1 MSLPPEDQSTLKELY
16 DDVLSSKSHVDYS
29 LSVINDL
36 EEQRDSLTEQ
46 LKQTQKQLDE
56 AINKQ
61 LLSEKEYQ
69 RKLYEEGEENDG
81 LRQQIQDLQSSLST
95 TVQEASRL
103 QQLQQE
109 YDEQKLELQK
119 CREQLDLFAAQQEQL
134 QKLEVLCD
142 RYKDRV
148 ESMRDRCEAVESL
161 QQEVD
166 RLRSVDVELVQKTNE
181 LKDVQ
186 MRLTASERGLVSV
199 SAQLADAVSENEVLK
214 AELKAEQDDTIRY
227 RQQLKATTTQESP
240 LKRPRLETALSPL
253 LEVSPQ
259 L

>member
-1 MSLPPEDQSTLKELY
+1 M
-16 DDVLSSKSHVDYS
+16 
-29 LSVINDL
+29 
-36 EEQRDSLTEQ
+36 
-46 LKQTQKQLDE
+46 DE

-148 ESMRDRCEAVESL
+148 ESMRDRCEAVEVYL
-161 QQEVD
+161 
-166 RLRSVDVELVQKTNE
+166 
-181 LKDVQ
+181 
-186 MRLTASERGLVSV
+186 
-199 SAQLADAVSENEVLK
+199 
-214 AELKAEQDDTIRY
+214 
-227 RQQLKATTTQESP
+227 
-240 LKRPRLETALSPL
+240 
-253 LEVSPQ
+253 
-259 L
+259 